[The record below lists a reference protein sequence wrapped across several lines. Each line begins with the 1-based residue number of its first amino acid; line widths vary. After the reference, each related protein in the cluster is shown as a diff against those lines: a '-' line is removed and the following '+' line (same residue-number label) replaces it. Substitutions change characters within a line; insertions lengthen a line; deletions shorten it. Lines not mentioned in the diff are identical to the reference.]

1 MKYNHIW
8 LKNGGSEEAQI
19 QAPAAY
25 NEWLRL
31 GSGGVGCYFIIA
43 ITLAYPYNNTEIY
56 TDSFA

>member
-1 MKYNHIW
+1 M
-8 LKNGGSEEAQI
+8 

-31 GSGGVGCYFIIA
+31 GSGGVGCYFIA